1 MLFTV
6 STLQAILLLSGSLST
21 TILPALAVPSGGRR
35 HHEAVAAAIM
45 ARAPKNS
52 GAGWPFSSSESRSSF
67 GITDSF
73 RTDFLSTVEGAPT
86 LVASYPKGSYAGS
99 NKPGQPKGPGIAG
112 FIFSAAGEPGLRV
125 DQAQEATLTYEVKFP
140 AGFQFA
146 RGGKMPGLY
155 GGDDAATASRCS
167 GGRHSDSCW
176 SARIMWRDGGKGEL
190 YAYLPT
196 ANQKLA
202 VCKGKCDVKYG
213 ASMGTGKWVFP
224 TGTWTKVT
232 ERVRL
237 NTIGKNDGEIEVS
250 INGASAFK
258 VDGLQLRSSDRGRIR
273 GTMMHTFFGG
283 SSSPDFASPKDQ
295 KAFFRGFNIEV
306 TQKFGEKAPE
316 TPAPEADPE
325 TPEPALEGKIGKK
338 VKARALRLTKAH

>member
-1 MLFTV
+1 MFFTL
-6 STLQAILLLSGSLST
+6 STVQVLLLAGSLSK
-21 TILPALAVPSGGRR
+21 TILPALAAPIRVRR
-35 HHEAVAAAIM
+35 HQAAAAAIV
-45 ARAPKNS
+45 ARARS
-52 GAGWPFSSSESRSSF
+52 DGWPHSTSDSTSSF
-67 GITDSF
+67 GITSGF
-73 RTDFLSTVEGAPT
+73 EPNFLGTIDGAPA
-86 LVASYPKGSYAGS
+86 LVATYPKGSYAGS
-99 NKPGQPKGPGIAG
+99 NKPGQPVGPGIAG
-112 FIFSAAGEPGLRV
+112 FIFSAAGAPSVNV

-155 GGDDAATASRCS
+155 GGDDPATAGQCS

-176 SARIMWRDGGKGEL
+176 SARLMWRDGGKGEL

-258 VDGLQLRSSDRGRIR
+258 VDGLQLRSTDKGRIR
-273 GTMMHTFFGG
+273 GAMVHTFFGG
-283 SSSPDFASPKDQ
+283 SSSPDFASPQDQ
-295 KAFFRGFNIEV
+295 KAYFKGFNIEV
-306 TQKFGEKAPE
+306 TQKLGEK
-316 TPAPEADPE
+316 TPE
-325 TPEPALEGKIGKK
+325 TPEAYSETPESEPRPKSK
-338 VKARALRLTKAH
+338 VVVAKKARSFRLARRH